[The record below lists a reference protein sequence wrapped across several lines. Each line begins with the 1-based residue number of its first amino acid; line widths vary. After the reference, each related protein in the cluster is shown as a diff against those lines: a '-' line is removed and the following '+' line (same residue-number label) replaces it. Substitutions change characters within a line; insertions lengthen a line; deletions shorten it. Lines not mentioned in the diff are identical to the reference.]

1 MRILVT
7 RPAPDDAK
15 HAAALRARG
24 HDPVLS
30 PLFDIKFEQP
40 RLDLDGV
47 QALVVTSRN
56 ALRALALHPHA
67 KQLSHLP
74 LFTVGE
80 ATTTAASEL
89 GFAQVTT
96 GPGKAAGLAERLRAE
111 LDPANGALLHLAGGD
126 LAFDLCSALPLF
138 ELRQPVLYRAVPA
151 AALPEEVSRALKTG
165 KIDAAILMSPRS
177 AEIFVSLLRKEDAM
191 EPGSRLICYCLSEAV
206 AEAASPL
213 GSRLRVA
220 ATPQEEDIL
229 ALIDSDAASL

>member
-1 MRILVT
+1 MRILIT

-15 HAAALRARG
+15 QAEALRARG
-24 HDPVLS
+24 HEPVLA
-30 PLFDIKFEQP
+30 PLLDIKFDQP

-47 QALVVTSRN
+47 QALIVTSRN
-56 ALRALALHPHA
+56 ALRALATHPQA
-67 KQLSHLP
+67 KQLTLLP
-74 LFTVGE
+74 LFAVGE
-80 ATTTAASEL
+80 ATAAAARDL

-111 LDPANGALLHLAGGD
+111 LDPANGALLHLAGED
-126 LAFDLCSALPLF
+126 LAFDLASALPVF

-151 AALPEEVSRALKTG
+151 TALPEEALRALKAG
-165 KIDAAILMSPRS
+165 KVEAAILMSPRT
-177 AEIFVSLLRKEDAM
+177 AEMFVSLLRKEDAM
-191 EPGSRLICYCLSEAV
+191 ELGSRLICYCLSEAV

-213 GSRLRVA
+213 GWRCRVA

>member
-1 MRILVT
+1 MRILIT

-15 HAAALRARG
+15 QAEALRARG
-24 HDPVLS
+24 HEPVLA
-30 PLFDIKFEQP
+30 PLLDIKFEQP

-47 QALVVTSRN
+47 QALIVTSRN
-56 ALRALALHPHA
+56 ALRALATHPQA
-67 KQLSHLP
+67 KQLTLLP
-74 LFTVGE
+74 LFAVGE
-80 ATTTAASEL
+80 ATAAAARDL

-111 LDPANGALLHLAGGD
+111 LDPANGALLHLAGED
-126 LAFDLCSALPLF
+126 LAFDLASALPVF

-151 AALPEEVSRALKTG
+151 TALPEEALRALKAG
-165 KIDAAILMSPRS
+165 KVEAAILMSPRT

-191 EPGSRLICYCLSEAV
+191 ELGSRLICYCLSEAV

-213 GSRLRVA
+213 GWRCRVA

-229 ALIDSDAASL
+229 ALIDSDAASW